1 MKFQKQIFVLLI
13 LSFTVQSIAQARS
26 VVDTSKHSQNDLR
39 GFKHLKVNDT
49 EYTCLNDSVYREVGQ
64 ELVKAYNYDEVQL
77 LLDSSSQNSKNL
89 SQSIDSLIKVN
100 KELDSLDMAVEDMLM
115 EDLKN
120 TQAQL
125 QKTQIYVAI
134 GTVTAL
140 ILGFFLGY

>member
-1 MKFQKQIFVLLI
+1 
-13 LSFTVQSIAQARS
+13 
-26 VVDTSKHSQNDLR
+26 VDTSKHSQNDLR

>member
-1 MKFQKQIFVLLI
+1 
-13 LSFTVQSIAQARS
+13 